1 MSKLPFVSSNIPR
14 DLRAFV
20 DRVKEILSDTGN
32 GRLVTADEL
41 IRRGIAGKD
50 TDGQLVPTTPDEE
63 PELGTPPAPTNLQA
77 SGALA
82 SIILSWDAP
91 VYFGHAYT
99 EVWGASTD
107 NLGAAVLLGSSP
119 GATYVDTTGANTTR
133 YYWVRFVNRE
143 NTIGPYNATGG
154 TLGQTGQDPAY
165 LLELLTGEITE
176 SQLYS
181 ELGDRI
187 DLIDAAATV
196 PNSVAARVQAEATA
210 RAQAILDEAN
220 ARTLADN
227 ALQTQINTL
236 AAASTGDLA
245 DLIAVLEE
253 EQTARIAGDTAEA
266 AARETLAAQ
275 VRGSYTGTDVNALTT
290 GLIYNERV
298 ARAAQDSAIASSVSA
313 LSSTVTN
320 NYNTL
325 NSAITTEQTTRAS
338 ADTALTTS
346 ISNLSA
352 TVSSNFTTL
361 SANISSEEQAR
372 VSADNAL
379 SSSIN
384 TVSATANAKNRTYY
398 QTSAPATGLVVGDI
412 WFDTDDNRKA
422 YRWDGSVWQATD
434 DARIAANAAA
444 IVSEATARAN
454 ADTANATATQQVQA
468 RLDTGDFAAVKA
480 ESSVNASK
488 VTGLEAK
495 YTVKIDNNG
504 YVTGF
509 GLASTANDAVPFS
522 EFAVR
527 ADNFYI
533 ASPSGPGIAPSLP
546 FIVRTTPTTIN
557 GVTVPVGVYIT
568 DGFIQNGTITNAKIG
583 NAAIDDAKIA
593 SVTAGKITAGSIGVG
608 EYIQSSNYIAG
619 SQGWRIN
626 GNGFAEFGAA
636 SIRGQLVASQID
648 TRNLTIKDAA
658 GNILFGAGTSISTA
672 NISGLG
678 ALATQNTVSTSQ
690 VTGLGTLATQ
700 NSVNWNTQLTNIPAF
715 GGFAYINTITSA
727 NISTYIQG
735 AAIGTAYIADGA
747 ITNALIAN
755 AAISSAKIGDGEI
768 TNAKIA
774 NAAITAAKIED
785 AAITS
790 AKIGNLQV
798 QSANIAELT
807 VGTNKI
813 TNNAI
818 TDTASASLSSTVL
831 ANEPISYSN
840 LNWKDVLTLTYTI
853 QENNSLVQIVPSFEL
868 VDGTVVDGSSGDSTV
883 TYLRGP
889 QVRLILGAATY
900 AATTKIFSGVSAG
913 SYTVKL
919 QIAADFFV
927 NSFIGWDPLPGVT
940 NSTLFVVEYKK

>member
-82 SIILSWDAP
+82 SIILSWDDP
-91 VYFGHAYT
+91 SYFGHAYT

-107 NLGAAVLLGSSP
+107 DLGAAVLLGSSP
-119 GATYVDTTGANTTR
+119 GAVYVDTTGADTTR
-133 YYWVRFVNRE
+133 YYWIRFVNRE

-176 SQLYS
+176 SQLYAD
-181 ELGDRI
+181 LGARI
-187 DLIDAAATV
+187 DLVDAAGTGLVTKVTNLETVTTNQATQLSTLTS
-196 PNSVAARVQAEATA
+196 SVAG
-210 RAQAILDEAN
+210 N
-220 ARTLADN
+220 
-227 ALQTQINTL
+227 
-236 AAASTGDLA
+236 
-245 DLIAVLEE
+245 
-253 EQTARIAGDTAEA
+253 
-266 AARETLAAQ
+266 
-275 VRGSYTGTDVNALTT
+275 
-290 GLIYNERV
+290 
-298 ARAAQDSAIASSVSA
+298 
-313 LSSTVTN
+313 
-320 NYNTL
+320 
-325 NSAITTEQTTRAS
+325 
-338 ADTALTTS
+338 TTS
-346 ISNLSA
+346 IQTLTQTTDGLS
-352 TVSSNFTTL
+352 
-361 SANISSEEQAR
+361 
-372 VSADNAL
+372 
-379 SSSIN
+379 
-384 TVSATANAKNRTYY
+384 
-398 QTSAPATGLVVGDI
+398 
-412 WFDTDDNRKA
+412 
-422 YRWDGSVWQATD
+422 
-434 DARIAANAAA
+434 
-444 IVSEATARAN
+444 
-454 ADTANATATQQVQA
+454 
-468 RLDTGDFAAVKA
+468 
-480 ESSVNASK
+480 
-488 VTGLEAK
+488 AK

-509 GLASTANDAVPFS
+509 GLASTANNAVPFS

-608 EYIQSSNYIAG
+608 EHIQSSNYIAG

-678 ALATQNTVSTSQ
+678 TLATKDSVDAATE

-735 AAIGTAYIADGA
+735 AAIGTAYIANGA

-818 TDTASASLSSTVL
+818 TDTSSSSLSSTVL
-831 ANEPISYSN
+831 ANEPISGSN

-853 QENNSLVQIVPSFEL
+853 QENNSLVQIVPSFEI
-868 VDGTVVDGSSGDSTV
+868 VDGTVADGSSGDSTV

-889 QVRLILGAATY
+889 QVRLIIGATTY

-927 NSFIGWDPLPGVT
+927 NSFIEWDPLPGVT